1 MTPSRRFKLSLRR
14 EVSVLLPAT
23 LFLLVL
29 LSGFAVL
36 SYRSG
41 VQLLIEERQIE
52 ASTLARQVAS
62 SLDSG
67 PLPSEAALHRRAP
80 RAQSIAI
87 MDRQGNPLVSYGD
100 FGTGPLLGS
109 LEGPQLV
116 QTLAIGPDSQVGPV
130 VAGLTPLQTDE
141 GTRFVR
147 VDLPATQ
154 LDRQRRTVQKLL
166 WVVLPVDVALMGLV
180 LLFLP
185 SLTRPFDA
193 LLQQAR
199 TLGDEPGDEDEVTFL
214 ISTVE
219 KAMASLREP
228 AAAAPEDDIAVLQ
241 RTLAPS
247 LESGFLL
254 LDMGGSVL
262 AANQVGSELLEI
274 DPPSEPIPVD
284 VCLAHHAA
292 FCEAL
297 KKAVDQASGLPRQEV
312 LIETSKGSRLLGLT
326 VHALRRDDGIVRGHL
341 VLFVD
346 LTETQRLADKE
357 QLATSLAQLGE
368 LAAGVAHELRNSLAT
383 LRGYLTLIERRP
395 QQESITDFLSEIR
408 RESDHL
414 QRVLEDFLAFARPET
429 TRIEAV
435 NLIQIVRRAAA
446 DPALDGTQVD
456 IEIEDSAPQT
466 LQGDSQLLE
475 RAIRNLLHN
484 ASEAHSGV
492 GVEKPIA
499 VRLERGNHQVQLVIE
514 DRGPGVPPVVR
525 ERLFQPFATGRPDG
539 VGLGLSLAHRIVTLH
554 GGTVDLEDR
563 PGGGTRVTLSFPLDV
578 FE

>member
-1 MTPSRRFKLSLRR
+1 MTPSRRFQLGLRR

-41 VQLLIEERQIE
+41 VQLLIEERQVE

-62 SLDSG
+62 SLGSG

-80 RAQSIAI
+80 RAQGIAVT
-87 MDRQGNPLVSYGD
+87 DGQGNPLVSYGD

-109 LEGPQLV
+109 LDGPQLS
-116 QTLAIGPDSQVGPV
+116 QTSAIGPDSSVGPV
-130 VAGLTPLQTDE
+130 VAGFTPLETGE
-141 GTRFVR
+141 GARIVR

-154 LDRQRRTVQKLL
+154 LDRQRRTAQKLL

-185 SLTRPFDA
+185 SLIRPFDT

-199 TLGDEPGDEDEVTFL
+199 TLGGEPGDEDEVTFL

-228 AAAAPEDDIAVLQ
+228 ETATPEDDIAVLQ

-254 LDMGGSVL
+254 IDTGGLVL
-262 AANQVGSELLEI
+262 AVNQVGSELLEI
-274 DPPSEPIPVD
+274 DPPSEPIPVA
-284 VCLAHHAA
+284 VCLAHHTA
-292 FCEAL
+292 FSEAL
-297 KKAVDQASGLPRQEV
+297 QKAADQATGLPRQEV
-312 LIETSKGSRLLGLT
+312 FIDTSKGSRLLGLT

-346 LTETQRLADKE
+346 LTETQRLAEQE

-368 LAAGVAHELRNSLAT
+368 LAAGIAHELRNSLAT

-446 DPALDGTQVD
+446 DPALDGTEVG

-484 ASEAHSGV
+484 ATEAQSRV

-499 VRLERGNHQVQLVIE
+499 VRLERGDHQVQLVIE
-514 DRGPGVPPVVR
+514 DRGPGLPAAVR
-525 ERLFQPFATGRPDG
+525 ERLFQPFVTGRPDG
-539 VGLGLSLAHRIVTLH
+539 VGLGLSLTHRIVTLH

-563 PGGGTRVTLSFPLDV
+563 PEGGTSVTLTFPIDV
-578 FE
+578 FG

>member
-1 MTPSRRFKLSLRR
+1 MTSSRRFQLGLRR

-52 ASTLARQVAS
+52 VSALARQLATTLAV
-62 SLDSG
+62 G

-80 RAQSIAI
+80 RAKSIVVL
-87 MDRQGNPLVSYGD
+87 DDQGHPLVSYGD
-100 FGTGPLLGS
+100 FGTGPLLAS
-109 LEGPQLV
+109 LQGPQLS
-116 QTLAIGPDSQVGPV
+116 QTSAIGPDSDVGPV
-130 VAGLTPLQTDE
+130 VVGFAPLNRSE
-141 GTRFVR
+141 GTQIVR

-154 LDRQRRTVQKLL
+154 LDRQRRTAQRLL

-199 TLGDEPGDEDEVTFL
+199 TLGGEPGDEDEVTFL

-219 KAMASLREP
+219 KAMAALREP
-228 AAAAPEDDIAVLQ
+228 EDRAPEDDIAVLQ

-254 LDMGGSVL
+254 LDMDGKVL
-262 AANQVGSELLEI
+262 AVNPVGAELLEV
-274 DPPSEPIPVD
+274 DPPPEPTPVG
-284 VCLAHHAA
+284 VLLPHHVA
-292 FCEAL
+292 FHEAL
-297 KKAVDQASGLPRQEV
+297 AKAADQATGLPRQEV
-312 LIETSKGSRLLGLT
+312 VIETSLGSRLLGLT
-326 VHALRRDDGIVRGHL
+326 VHALRRDDGAVRGHL

-346 LTETQRLADKE
+346 LTETQRLAEQE
-357 QLATSLAQLGE
+357 QLETSLAQLGE

-395 QQESITDFLSEIR
+395 QEESINDFLSEIR

-414 QRVLEDFLAFARPET
+414 QRVLEDFLTFARPET

-435 NLIQIVRRAAA
+435 SLAQVVRRAAA
-446 DPALDGTQVD
+446 DPALEGTVVQ
-456 IEIEDSAPQT
+456 IEIEDKAPHT

-484 ASEAHSGV
+484 AVEAQSGS
-492 GVEKPIA
+492 GTEEPIQTRLSKDQRQVE
-499 VRLERGNHQVQLVIE
+499 LVIE
-514 DRGPGVPPVVR
+514 DRGPGLPDQVR
-525 ERLFQPFATGRPDG
+525 ERLFQPFVTGRPDG
-539 VGLGLSLAHRIVTLH
+539 VGLGLSLTHRIVTLH

-563 PGGGTRVTLSFPLDV
+563 PDGGTRVTLSFPLDV

>member
-1 MTPSRRFKLSLRR
+1 M
-14 EVSVLLPAT
+14 LLPAT

-41 VQLLIEERQIE
+41 VQLLIEERRIE

-62 SLDSG
+62 SLASG
-67 PLPSEAALHRRAP
+67 PLPGEAALHRRAP
-80 RAQSIAI
+80 RAKSIVVT
-87 MDRQGNPLVSYGD
+87 DRQGNPLVSYGD

-109 LEGPQLV
+109 LEGPQLL
-116 QTLAIGPDSQVGPV
+116 QTQAIGPDSQVGPV
-130 VAGLTPLQTDE
+130 VSGFAPLETGE
-141 GTRFVR
+141 GARIVR
-147 VDLPATQ
+147 VDLPAAQ
-154 LDRQRRTVQKLL
+154 LDRQRRTAQKLL

-185 SLTRPFDA
+185 SLMRPFDA

-219 KAMASLREP
+219 KAMASLRQP

-254 LDMGGSVL
+254 IGMDGLVL
-262 AANQVGSELLEI
+262 AVNPVGAELLEI
-274 DPPSEPIPVD
+274 DPPSEPIPVND
-284 VCLAHHAA
+284 CLAQHGT

-297 KKAVDQASGLPRQEV
+297 EKAIDLGTGLPRHE
-312 LIETSKGSRLLGLT
+312 IFIDTSKGSRLLGLT

-346 LTETQRLADKE
+346 LTETQRLAEKE

-368 LAAGVAHELRNSLAT
+368 LAAGIAHELRNSLAT

-446 DPALDGTQVD
+446 DPALDGTGVG
-456 IEIEDSAPQT
+456 IEIDDSAPQT

-484 ASEAHSGV
+484 ASEAQSRL
-492 GVEKPIA
+492 GVEQPIA
-499 VRLERGNHQVQLVIE
+499 VSLKSGNHQVQLVVE
-514 DRGPGVPPVVR
+514 DRGPGLPEAVR
-525 ERLFQPFATGRPDG
+525 ERLFQPFVTGRPDG
-539 VGLGLSLAHRIVTLH
+539 VGLGLSLTHRIVTLH

-563 PGGGTRVTLSFPLDV
+563 PDGGTRVTLSFPVDV
-578 FE
+578 FG

>member
-1 MTPSRRFKLSLRR
+1 MTSSRRFQLGLRR

-52 ASTLARQVAS
+52 VSALARQLATTLAV
-62 SLDSG
+62 G

-80 RAQSIAI
+80 RAKSIVVL
-87 MDRQGNPLVSYGD
+87 DDQGHPLVSYGD
-100 FGTGPLLGS
+100 FGTGPLLAS
-109 LEGPQLV
+109 LQGPQLS
-116 QTLAIGPDSQVGPV
+116 QTSAIGPDSEVGPV
-130 VAGLTPLQTDE
+130 VVGFTPLNRSE
-141 GTRFVR
+141 GTQIVR

-154 LDRQRRTVQKLL
+154 LDRQRRTAQRLL

-199 TLGDEPGDEDEVTFL
+199 TLGGEPGDEDEVTFL

-219 KAMASLREP
+219 KAMAALREP
-228 AAAAPEDDIAVLQ
+228 EDRAPEDDIAVLQ

-254 LDMGGSVL
+254 LDMDGKVL
-262 AANQVGSELLEI
+262 AVNPVGAELLEV
-274 DPPSEPIPVD
+274 DPPPEPTPVG
-284 VCLAHHAA
+284 VLLPHHVA
-292 FCEAL
+292 FHEAL
-297 KKAVDQASGLPRQEV
+297 AKAAAQASGLPRQEV
-312 LIETSKGSRLLGLT
+312 VIETSLGSRLLGLT
-326 VHALRRDDGIVRGHL
+326 VHALRRDDGAVRGHL

-346 LTETQRLADKE
+346 LTETQRLAEQE
-357 QLATSLAQLGE
+357 QLETSLAQLGE

-395 QQESITDFLSEIR
+395 QEESINDFLSEIR

-414 QRVLEDFLAFARPET
+414 QRVLEDFLTFARPET

-435 NLIQIVRRAAA
+435 SLAQVVRRAAA
-446 DPALDGTQVD
+446 DPALGGTVVQ
-456 IEIEDSAPQT
+456 IEIEDKAPHT

-484 ASEAHSGV
+484 AVEAQSGS
-492 GVEKPIA
+492 GAEEPIQTRLSRDQRQVE
-499 VRLERGNHQVQLVIE
+499 LVIE
-514 DRGPGVPPVVR
+514 DRGPGLPDHVR
-525 ERLFQPFATGRPDG
+525 ERLFQPFVTGRPDG
-539 VGLGLSLAHRIVTLH
+539 VGLGLSLTHRIVTLH

-563 PGGGTRVTLSFPLDV
+563 PDGGTRVTLSFPLDV

>member
-1 MTPSRRFKLSLRR
+1 MTPSRRFQLGLRR

-52 ASTLARQVAS
+52 ASSLARQVAS
-62 SLDSG
+62 SLSTG
-67 PLPSEAALHRRAP
+67 PLPTEAALHRRAP
-80 RAQSIAI
+80 RAQSIAVT
-87 MDRQGNPLVSYGD
+87 DKQGHPLVSFGD
-100 FGTGPLLGS
+100 FGTGPLLGT
-109 LEGPQLV
+109 LQGPQLS
-116 QTLAIGPDSQVGPV
+116 QTMAIGPNSQVGPV
-130 VAGLTPLQTDE
+130 VAGFTPLETGE
-141 GTRFVR
+141 GARVVR
-147 VDLPATQ
+147 VDLAATQ
-154 LDRQRRTVQKLL
+154 LDRQRRTAQKLL

-199 TLGDEPGDEDEVTFL
+199 TLGGEPGDEDEVTFL

-219 KAMASLREP
+219 KALAALREP
-228 AAAAPEDDIAVLQ
+228 EATAPEDDITVLQ

-254 LDMGGSVL
+254 IDMGGLVL
-262 AANQVGSELLEI
+262 AVNQVGAELLEI
-274 DPPSEPIPVD
+274 EPPAVPIPV
-284 VCLAHHAA
+284 VEYLAHHSA
-292 FCEAL
+292 FCRAL
-297 KKAVDQASGLPRQEV
+297 ETAIDQATGLPRQEV
-312 LIETSKGSRLLGLT
+312 LIDTSKGGRLLGLT
-326 VHALRRDDGIVRGHL
+326 VHALRRDDGTVRGHL

-346 LTETQRLADKE
+346 LTETQRLAEQE
-357 QLATSLAQLGE
+357 QLATSLTQLGE

-383 LRGYLTLIERRP
+383 LQGYLTLIERRP
-395 QQESITDFLSEIR
+395 HQESITDFLSEIR

-414 QRVLEDFLAFARPET
+414 QRVVEDFLAFARPET

-446 DPALDGTQVD
+446 DPALDGTAIG
-456 IEIEDSAPQT
+456 IEIEDSTPQT

-484 ASEAHSGV
+484 ASEAQSRV
-492 GVEKPIA
+492 GEETPIA
-499 VRLERGNHQVQLVIE
+499 VRLERDNHQLQLVIE
-514 DRGPGVPPVVR
+514 DRGPGVPEAVR
-525 ERLFQPFATGRPDG
+525 ERLFQPFVTGRPEG
-539 VGLGLSLAHRIVTLH
+539 VGLGLSLTHRIVTLH
-554 GGTVDLEDR
+554 GGTVGLEDR
-563 PGGGTRVTLSFPLDV
+563 ANGGTRATLSFPIDV
-578 FE
+578 SE

>member
-1 MTPSRRFKLSLRR
+1 MTPSRRFQLGLRR
-14 EVSVLLPAT
+14 EVSVLLPAI

-52 ASTLARQVAS
+52 ASALARQVAS
-62 SLDSG
+62 TLTVG
-67 PLPSEAALHRRAP
+67 PLPSEVSLHRRAP
-80 RAQSIAI
+80 RAKGIVVL
-87 MDRQGNPLVSYGD
+87 DDQGQPLVSYGD
-100 FGTGPLLGS
+100 FGSGPLLAS
-109 LEGPQLV
+109 LEGPQLS
-116 QTLAIGPDSQVGPV
+116 QTSAIGPDSEVGPV
-130 VAGLTPLQTDE
+130 VAGFTPLDRGE
-141 GTRFVR
+141 GAQIVR

-154 LDRQRRTVQKLL
+154 LERQRRTAQKLL

-185 SLTRPFDA
+185 SLIRPFDT

-199 TLGDEPGDEDEVTFL
+199 TLGGEPGDEDEVTFL

-228 AAAAPEDDIAVLQ
+228 PDRAPEDDIAVLQ

-254 LDMGGSVL
+254 LDIEGRVL
-262 AANQVGSELLEI
+262 AVNPVGAELLEVE
-274 DPPSEPIPVD
+274 PPAEPTPVG
-284 VCLAHHAA
+284 VLLPHHGA
-292 FCEAL
+292 FHEAL
-297 KKAVDQASGLPRQEV
+297 AKAAEQATGLPRQEV
-312 LIETSKGSRLLGLT
+312 VIDTSQGNRLLGLT
-326 VHALRRDDGIVRGHL
+326 VHALRRDDGAVRGHL

-346 LTETQRLADKE
+346 LTETQRLAEQE

-395 QQESITDFLSEIR
+395 QEESINDFLSEVR

-435 NLIQIVRRAAA
+435 NLAQVVRRAAA
-446 DPALDGTQVD
+446 DPALEGTVVNL
-456 IEIEDSAPQT
+456 EIEDTPLHT

-484 ASEAHSGV
+484 AVEAQSGI
-492 GVEKPIA
+492 GVEEP
-499 VRLERGNHQVQLVIE
+499 VRTRLSKDQSRVELVIE
-514 DRGPGVPPVVR
+514 DRGPGLPVHVR
-525 ERLFQPFATGRPDG
+525 ERLFQPFVTGRPEG
-539 VGLGLSLAHRIVTLH
+539 VGLGLSLTHRIVTLH

-563 PGGGTRVTLSFPLDV
+563 TDGGTRVTLSFPVGV

>member
-1 MTPSRRFKLSLRR
+1 MTPSRWFRLGLRR
-14 EVSVLLPAT
+14 EASVLLPAA

-62 SLDSG
+62 TLTTG
-67 PLPSEAALHRRAP
+67 PLPSEAMLHRRAP
-80 RAQSIAI
+80 RARGIAVI
-87 MDRQGNPLVSYGD
+87 DNQGNLLVSYGD
-100 FGTGPLLGS
+100 FGTGSLLAS
-109 LEGPQLV
+109 LQGPQLA
-116 QTLAIGPDSQVGPV
+116 QTSAIGPDSQMGPV
-130 VAGLTPLQTDE
+130 VAAFTPLDRDE
-141 GTRFVR
+141 GSQVVR
-147 VDLPATQ
+147 VDLPAIQ
-154 LDRQRRTVQKLL
+154 LDRQRRTAQKLL

-185 SLTRPFDA
+185 SLIRPFDT

-199 TLGDEPGDEDEVTFL
+199 TLGGEPGDEDEVTFL

-219 KAMASLREP
+219 RAMESLREP
-228 AAAAPEDDIAVLQ
+228 KVKDPEDDIAVLQ

-254 LDMGGSVL
+254 IDTGGMVL
-262 AANQVGSELLEI
+262 TVNSVGSELLEI
-274 DPPSEPIPVD
+274 DPPSEPIPVA
-284 VCLAHHAA
+284 VYLAHHTAVSN
-292 FCEAL
+292 AL
-297 KKAVDQASGLPRQEV
+297 AKAVDQATGLPRQEV
-312 LIETSKGSRLLGLT
+312 LIDTSQGSRLLGLT
-326 VHALRRDDGIVRGHL
+326 VHALRRDDGAVRGHL

-346 LTETQRLADKE
+346 LTETQRLAEQE
-357 QLATSLAQLGE
+357 QLAMSLAHLGE

-383 LRGYLTLIERRP
+383 LRGYLTLIERHP
-395 QQESITDFLSEIR
+395 DQESITDFLSEIR

-435 NLIQIVRRAAA
+435 NLVQVLRRAAA
-446 DPALDGTQVD
+446 DPALDGKTV
-456 IEIEDSAPQT
+456 EIEVDDSSPQT

-484 ASEAHSGV
+484 AAEAQSGI
-492 GVEKPIA
+492 GAEDPIRA
-499 VRLERGNHQVQLVIE
+499 RLRHASRQIELVIE
-514 DRGPGVPPVVR
+514 DRGPGLPESVR
-525 ERLFQPFATGRPDG
+525 ERLFQPFVTGRADG
-539 VGLGLSLAHRIVTLH
+539 VGLGLSLTHRIVTLH
-554 GGTVDLEDR
+554 GGVVELEDR
-563 PGGGTRVTLSFPLDV
+563 PDGGTRVTLSFPVDV

>member
-1 MTPSRRFKLSLRR
+1 MMPSRWFQLGLRR
-14 EVSVLLPAT
+14 EVAVLLPAI

-52 ASTLARQVAS
+52 ASTVARQLAS
-62 SLDSG
+62 TLATG
-67 PLPSEAALHRRAP
+67 PLPTQATLHRRAP

-87 MDRQGNPLVSYGD
+87 IGHQGNLLVSYGD

-109 LEGPQLV
+109 LEGPQLSH
-116 QTLAIGPDSQVGPV
+116 TSAIGPNAQLGPV
-130 VAGLTPLQTDE
+130 VVAFTPLE
-141 GTRFVR
+141 GAESAQVLRI
-147 VDLPATQ
+147 DLPANQ
-154 LDRQRRTVQKLL
+154 LDRQRRTAQRLL

-185 SLTRPFDA
+185 NLMRPFDT

-199 TLGDEPGDEDEVTFL
+199 TLGGDPGDEDEVTFL
-214 ISTVE
+214 ITTVE

-228 AAAAPEDDIAVLQ
+228 DQRASEDDIAVLQ

-254 LDMGGSVL
+254 LDKGGLVL
-262 AANQVGSELLEI
+262 AVNPVGSELLEI
-274 DPPSEPIPVD
+274 DPPPEPVAATD
-284 VCLAHHAA
+284 YLAHHAA
-292 FCEAL
+292 FCDAL
-297 KKAVDQASGLPRQEV
+297 AQAVDQATGLPRQEV
-312 LIETSKGSRLLGLT
+312 IIATSQGSRLLGLT
-326 VHALRRDDGIVRGHL
+326 VHALRRDDGAVRGHL

-346 LTETQRLADKE
+346 LTETQRLADQE

-368 LAAGVAHELRNSLAT
+368 LAAGFAHELRNSLAT

-395 QQESITDFLSEIR
+395 EKESITDFLSEIR

-435 NLIQIVRRAAA
+435 NLVEVVRRAAA
-446 DPALDGTQVD
+446 DPALEGSAVE
-456 IEIEDSAPQT
+456 IEIAASTPLI

-475 RAIRNLLHN
+475 RAVRNLLHN
-484 ASEAHSGV
+484 ATQAQSGI
-492 GVEKPIA
+492 GVVEPIQA
-499 VRLERGNHQVQLVIE
+499 RLQSGQRQVDLVIE
-514 DRGPGVPPVVR
+514 DRGPGLPSKVR
-525 ERLFQPFATGRPDG
+525 ERLFQPFVTGRPDG
-539 VGLGLSLAHRIVTLH
+539 VGLGLSLTHRIVTLH
-554 GGTVDLEDR
+554 GGTVELEAR
-563 PGGGTRVTLSFPLDV
+563 SGGGTKVTLSFPVDV
-578 FE
+578 IG

>member
-1 MTPSRRFKLSLRR
+1 MTSARRFQLGLRR
-14 EVSVLLPAT
+14 EVSVLLPAI

-52 ASTLARQVAS
+52 ASALARQLAS
-62 SLDSG
+62 TLAMG
-67 PLPSEAALHRRAP
+67 PLPSEVALHRRAP
-80 RAQSIAI
+80 RARSIAVL
-87 MDRQGNPLVSYGD
+87 DSQGTPLVSSGD
-100 FGTGPLLGS
+100 FGTGPLLAT
-109 LEGPQLV
+109 LAGPRLS
-116 QTLAIGPDSQVGPV
+116 QTSAIGPDSEVGPV
-130 VAGLTPLQTDE
+130 VAAFTPLDRDDE
-141 GTRFVR
+141 ARMVR
-147 VDLPATQ
+147 VDLSATQ
-154 LDRQRRTVQKLL
+154 LDRQRRTAQKFL

-185 SLTRPFDA
+185 SLIRPFDT

-199 TLGDEPGDEDEVTFL
+199 TLGGEPGDEDEVTFL

-228 AAAAPEDDIAVLQ
+228 DDRAPEDDIAVLQ

-254 LDMGGSVL
+254 LDMDGLVL
-262 AANQVGSELLEI
+262 AVNPVGSELLEVE
-274 DPPSEPIPVD
+274 PPTEPNPVD
-284 VCLAHHAA
+284 VLLPHHVA
-292 FCEAL
+292 FCDAL
-297 KKAVDQASGLPRQEV
+297 TKAVDRATGLRRQEV
-312 LIETSKGSRLLGLT
+312 VIDTSQGSRLLGLT
-326 VHALRRDDGIVRGHL
+326 VHALRRDDGAVRGHL

-346 LTETQRLADKE
+346 LTETQRLAEKQ
-357 QLATSLAQLGE
+357 QLVTSLTQLGE

-395 QQESITDFLSEIR
+395 QEESITDFLAEIR

-429 TRIEAV
+429 TRVEAV
-435 NLIQIVRRAAA
+435 DLVQVVRRAAA
-446 DPALDGTQVD
+446 DPALQGATVD
-456 IEIEDSAPQT
+456 IEIDESAPRT

-475 RAIRNLLHN
+475 RAVRNLLHN
-484 ASEAHSGV
+484 AAEAQKGIGAEESIRATLRR
-492 GVEKPIA
+492 VE
-499 VRLERGNHQVQLVIE
+499 RQVALVIE
-514 DRGPGVPPVVR
+514 DRGPGLPSQVR
-525 ERLFQPFATGRPDG
+525 ERLFQPFVTGRPDG
-539 VGLGLSLAHRIVTLH
+539 VGLGLSLTHRIVTLH

-563 PGGGTRVTLSFPLDV
+563 PGGGTKVSLSFPVDV

>member
-1 MTPSRRFKLSLRR
+1 MKPRRRFRMGLRR
-14 EVSVLLPAT
+14 EVSILLPAT

-41 VQLLIEERQIE
+41 IQLLVDERQIE
-52 ASTLARQVAS
+52 ATTLARQLAS
-62 SLDSG
+62 TLTTG

-80 RAQSIAI
+80 RAQSIAVV
-87 MDRQGNPLVSYGD
+87 DRQGNPRVSYGD
-100 FGTGPLLGS
+100 FGTEPLVASLTGS
-109 LEGPQLV
+109 QLT
-116 QTLAIGPDSQVGPV
+116 QTLAIGPDSRVGPV
-130 VAGLTPLQTDE
+130 VAGFTPLERDE
-141 GTRFVR
+141 GTLVVR
-147 VDLPATQ
+147 VDLPAHQ
-154 LDRQRRTVQKLL
+154 LDRQRRTAQRLL

-185 SLTRPFDA
+185 SLMRPFDT

-199 TLGDEPGDEDEVTFL
+199 TLGGKPDDQDEVTFL

-228 AAAAPEDDIAVLQ
+228 AAAATDDDIAVLQ

-254 LDMGGSVL
+254 LDTEGLVL
-262 AANQVGSELLEI
+262 TVNPVGCELLEI
-274 DPPSEPIPVD
+274 DSPTEPIAID
-284 VCLAHHAA
+284 TYLAHHAA
-292 FCEAL
+292 FCDTLA
-297 KKAVDQASGLPRQEV
+297 KAVAQATSLPRQEV
-312 LIETSKGSRLLGLT
+312 LIDTSQGSRLLGLT
-326 VHALRRDDGIVRGHL
+326 VHTLRRDDGIVRGHL

-346 LTETQRLADKE
+346 LTETQRLAEQE
-357 QLATSLAQLGE
+357 QLASSLAQLGE

-395 QQESITDFLSEIR
+395 EQESITDFLSEIR

-414 QRVLEDFLAFARPET
+414 QRVVEDFLAFARPET
-429 TRIEAV
+429 ARIEAV
-435 NLIQIVRRAAA
+435 NLIEVLRRAAT
-446 DPALDGTQVD
+446 DPALHGKTVD
-456 IEIEDSAPQT
+456 IEIDEAASQT

-475 RAIRNLLHN
+475 RALRNLLHN
-484 ASEAHSGV
+484 AAEAEAAIGARGPIQARLQRHSGQI
-492 GVEKPIA
+492 E
-499 VRLERGNHQVQLVIE
+499 LVIE
-514 DRGPGVPPVVR
+514 DRGPGLPEDVR
-525 ERLFQPFATGRPDG
+525 QRLFQPFVTGRPNG
-539 VGLGLSLAHRIVTLH
+539 VGLGLSLTHRIVTLH

-563 PGGGTRVTLSFPLDV
+563 SEGGTRVTLSFPVDV